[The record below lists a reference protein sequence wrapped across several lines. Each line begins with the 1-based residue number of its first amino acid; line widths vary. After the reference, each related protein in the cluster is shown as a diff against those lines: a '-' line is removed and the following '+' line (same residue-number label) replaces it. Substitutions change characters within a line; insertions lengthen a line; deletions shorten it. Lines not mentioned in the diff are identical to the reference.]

1 MLSRPRNRGETSDRD
16 THLRD
21 QFEREKRRKY
31 GIMFWLFYAELMTT
45 SVSAMRDNYR
55 ATTMADFP
63 YGNVGHDPYRTR
75 RCVKISSTMP
85 ICSKMA
91 YKDMW
96 LPNFMQHESIS
107 EFLLSVLTCA
117 YFSLRRSRGANRNM
131 ESLGQ
136 SQLSPRVTKVHMLTV
151 HARLSPESARYTK

>member
-1 MLSRPRNRGETSDRD
+1 
-16 THLRD
+16 
-21 QFEREKRRKY
+21 
-31 GIMFWLFYAELMTT
+31 MFWLFYAELMTT

-55 ATTMADFP
+55 ATTMTDFP

-107 EFLLSVLTCA
+107 EFFVLMNLWLFFLLIKAKSRSKSKYGVTWSIAIVTTSYQSSYAHCTRPSVSRIYPIHQVTC
-117 YFSLRRSRGANRNM
+117 
-131 ESLGQ
+131 
-136 SQLSPRVTKVHMLTV
+136 
-151 HARLSPESARYTK
+151 